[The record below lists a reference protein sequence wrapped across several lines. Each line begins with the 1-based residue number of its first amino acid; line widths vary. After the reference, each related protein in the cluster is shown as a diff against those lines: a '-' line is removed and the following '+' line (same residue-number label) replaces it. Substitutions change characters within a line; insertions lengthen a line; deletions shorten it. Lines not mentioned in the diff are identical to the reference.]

1 MYALVDVNNMYCSCE
16 RIFNPALN
24 KKPVVVLSN
33 NDGCVISRS
42 NEAKALGI
50 PMGAVAHLFEKT
62 FKENNVL
69 IYSSNYSLYGDMSD
83 RLMQILSD
91 YTPDVEVYSIDEAFL
106 HFKGFKRFNFDE
118 IGIDIKNTVARGLGL
133 PISIGIAPTKALA
146 KVANKIAKKF
156 SNQTNGVYVM
166 NSDLKRIKAL
176 KWLNVDDIWG
186 IGRRHAQK
194 LNRYGITKAI
204 QFVDA
209 HDNWVRKEF
218 SVVGLRLKK
227 DLQGIPTLGL
237 GEVQNKKSIAVT
249 RSFAKIKSD
258 INDLQE
264 IISSYACVTAEKL
277 RHQKSCCNLIMVFV
291 RTNPFKNDKP
301 QYSNNVVLKLPYP
314 TNSSIVLAKYAKH
327 GVQQIFKKDYEY
339 KKAGVI
345 VMGLVPDTAKQL
357 NMFEPVNAD
366 HSKLMAT
373 MDKMN
378 TKYGKNTLNV
388 ASQKLDSPW
397 AMRQNHL
404 SPNYTTDLNE
414 IITVNCN
421 F

>member
-1 MYALVDVNNMYCSCE
+1 MYALFDVNNMYCSCE
-16 RIFNPALN
+16 RIFNPRLN
-24 KKPVVVLSN
+24 HKPVVVLSN

-62 FKENNVL
+62 FKEHNVL
-69 IYSSNYSLYGDMSD
+69 VYSSNYGLYGDMSD
-83 RLMQILSD
+83 RLMNVLAEF
-91 YTPDVEVYSIDEAFL
+91 TPDIEVYSIDEAFL
-106 HFKGFKRFNFDE
+106 RFKGYERFNLEQLGF
-118 IGIDIKNTVARGLGL
+118 KMKKTVAQNLGL

-146 KVANKIAKKF
+146 KVANKITKKF
-156 SNQTNGVYVM
+156 SDRTNGVYVI
-166 NSDLKRIKAL
+166 NSNKSRIKAL
-176 KWLNVDDIWG
+176 KWLKVDDIWG
-186 IGRRHAQK
+186 IGRQNAKKLQRH
-194 LNRYGITKAI
+194 GITKAI
-204 QFVDA
+204 QFVETP
-209 HDNWVRKEF
+209 DNWVRKEF
-218 SVVGLRLKK
+218 SVVGLRLKR

-237 GEVQNKKSIAVT
+237 EEVQNKKSIAVT
-249 RSFAKIKSD
+249 RSFAKMKTNMD
-258 INDLQE
+258 DLAE

-277 RHQKSCCNLIMVFV
+277 RYQKSCCNLIMVFV

-301 QYSNNVVLKLPYP
+301 QYSNNIVLKFPYP
-314 TNSSIVLAKYAKH
+314 TNSSILLAKYAKH
-327 GVQQIFKKDYEY
+327 GMKQIFKKGYEY

-345 VMGLVPDTAKQL
+345 VMGLVPDTVKQL

-366 HSKLMAT
+366 HSKLMEV

-378 TKYGKNTLNV
+378 YKYGKNTLNV

-404 SPNYTTDLNE
+404 SPNYTTNLDE